1 MHVQTPQYYQQ
12 NAPGQ
17 QYGPPAS
24 QGGEQWQGAAWSGQP
39 QGTPYQQGSPA
50 YGAGPPAGQ
59 GESAWRGRAQPQQG
73 DPCRH
78 LVELSSCSSTKKG
91 IALAWLHQGRRCVLQ
106 RRNTGRAG
114 APPATQS
121 PLKARRTANT
131 GAAEEGHVASE
142 RIACVPA
149 GGQGWQSATQGQHPG
164 QAAPQQQQ
172 QAASPM
178 ENVRVGTQNLGAY
191 CPGMGA
197 RPCTEALRLQIK
209 ACSLRRKASAASAA
223 LATAGEAVPTH

>member
-1 MHVQTPQYYQQ
+1 MYRQTEDQVQWGQGLPQAQQPPRGGQQWQQSPMHGGQQTPQYYQQ

-59 GESAWRGRAQPQQG
+59 GESAWRGGAQPQQ
-73 DPCRH
+73 
-78 LVELSSCSSTKKG
+78 
-91 IALAWLHQGRRCVLQ
+91 
-106 RRNTGRAG
+106 
-114 APPATQS
+114 
-121 PLKARRTANT
+121 
-131 GAAEEGHVASE
+131 
-142 RIACVPA
+142 